1 MGDTKIRKEIAVDTK
16 STKSITFVPNK
27 FYQKMKADK
36 KTVLAEVKHY
46 VIITLAL
53 LVMVFGWTAFLIP
66 NHVLGGGV
74 SGIATLIFYATGL
87 STGISVFVI
96 NGILVLISLK
106 VLGPSFGIKTVYSI
120 AVSSVFFFFLQR
132 WITDPMLLYQMN
144 PEAEG
149 ALKPFVE
156 EKILAAILGGGLAG
170 LAIGV
175 AFTQGGSTGGTDI
188 VAMMICKYRNISQ
201 GRVILLIDIVI
212 ISCSY
217 FVIEDDKIQAI
228 IYGFVVMGV
237 CSYCI
242 DLVLTG
248 NKQSVQAFIFT
259 SKPQEVADRITNE
272 MHRGVTVIKG
282 TGWYTKHEGDI
293 LMVVTHKRESQMI
306 LRIVKDEDPAAFMT
320 MNTVMG
326 AYGKGFEQ
334 IKR

>member
-1 MGDTKIRKEIAVDTK
+1 
-16 STKSITFVPNK
+16 
-27 FYQKMKADK
+27 MKADK
-36 KTVLAEVKHY
+36 KQVLEEVKHY

-53 LVMVFGWTAFLIP
+53 FVMAFGWTAFLIP

-74 SGIATLIFYATGL
+74 SGIATLIFYATGIP
-87 STGISVFVI
+87 TGISVFVI

-106 VLGPSFGIKTVYSI
+106 VLGPSFGIKTIYSI
-120 AVSSVFFFFLQR
+120 VVSSLFFLLLQR
-132 WITDPMLLYQMN
+132 WITDPMLAG
-144 PEAEG
+144 EI
-149 ALKPFVE
+149 KPFVE

-217 FVIEDDKIQAI
+217 FVIENDKIQAI

-259 SKPQEVADRITNE
+259 SEPEKVADRIVNE
-272 MHRGVTVIKG
+272 MHRGVTMVNG
-282 TGWYTKHEGDI
+282 TGWYTKHEGPI
-293 LMVVTHKRESQMI
+293 LMVVAHKRESQMI
-306 LRIVKDEDPAAFMT
+306 LRIVKEEDPKAFMT

-334 IKR
+334 IRK

>member
-1 MGDTKIRKEIAVDTK
+1 
-16 STKSITFVPNK
+16 
-27 FYQKMKADK
+27 MKANK
-36 KTVLAEVKHY
+36 KTVWAEVKRY

-53 LVMVFGWTAFLIP
+53 FVMAFGWTAFLIP

-74 SGIATLIFYATGL
+74 SGIATLIFYATGI

-96 NGILVLISLK
+96 NAILVLISLK

-120 AVSSVFFFFLQR
+120 IVASLFMSLVQHYL
-132 WITDPMLLYQMN
+132 TEPMLLYQTDPN
-144 PEAEG
+144 AAG

-188 VAMMICKYRNISQ
+188 IAMMVCKYRNISQ
-201 GRVILLIDIVI
+201 GRVILLLDIII

-217 FVIEDDKIQAI
+217 FVIENDKIQAI

-259 SKPQEVADRITNE
+259 TEPDKVADRIANE
-272 MHRGVTVIKG
+272 MQRGVTVING
-282 TGWYTKHEGDI
+282 TGWYTKKEGPI
-293 LMVVTHKRESQMI
+293 LLVVAHKRESQMI
-306 LRIVKDEDPAAFMT
+306 LRIVKEEDPKAFMT

>member
-1 MGDTKIRKEIAVDTK
+1 MKT
-16 STKSITFVPNK
+16 NK
-27 FYQKMKADK
+27 KNIWI
-36 KTVLAEVKHY
+36 EVKRY

-53 LVMVFGWTAFLIP
+53 FVMAFGWTAFLIP

-74 SGIATLIFYATGL
+74 SGIATLIFYATGI

-96 NGILVLISLK
+96 NAILVLISLK

-120 AVSSVFFFFLQR
+120 IMASLFMSFLQHY
-132 WITDPMLLYQMN
+132 ITEPMLLYQTD
-144 PEAEG
+144 PTAVG

-217 FVIEDDKIQAI
+217 FVIENDKIQAI
-228 IYGFVVMGV
+228 IYGFIVMGV
-237 CSYCI
+237 CSSCM
-242 DLVLTG
+242 
-248 NKQSVQAFIFT
+248 QAFIFT
-259 SKPQEVADRITNE
+259 SEPDKVADRIANE
-272 MHRGVTVIKG
+272 MQRGVTVING
-282 TGWYTKHEGDI
+282 TGWYTKREGPI
-293 LMVVTHKRESQMI
+293 LMVVAHKRESQQI
-306 LRIVKDEDPAAFMT
+306 LRIVKDEDPKAFMT

-334 IKR
+334 IKH

>member
-1 MGDTKIRKEIAVDTK
+1 MA
-16 STKSITFVPNK
+16 
-27 FYQKMKADK
+27 
-36 KTVLAEVKHY
+36 
-46 VIITLAL
+46 
-53 LVMVFGWTAFLIP
+53 FGWTAFLIP

-74 SGIATLIFYATGL
+74 SGIATLIFYATGIP
-87 STGISVFVI
+87 TGISVFVI

-120 AVSSVFFFFLQR
+120 VVSSLFFLLLQR
-132 WITDPMLLYQMN
+132 WITDPMLAG
-144 PEAEG
+144 E
-149 ALKPFVE
+149 LKPFVE

-259 SKPQEVADRITNE
+259 SEPEKVADRIANE
-272 MHRGVTVIKG
+272 MHRGVTMVNG
-282 TGWYTKHEGDI
+282 TGWYTKNEGPI
-293 LMVVTHKRESQMI
+293 LMVVAHKRESQMI
-306 LRIVKDEDPAAFMT
+306 LRIVKEEDSKAFMT

-334 IKR
+334 IRK